1 MTGLNELYE
10 SLVFDVYYDLVA
22 VRIDLLTRNNSPSS
36 WKVSMVHFDKRLVER
51 SQRSADLF
59 TCVLRKHQLE
69 LQKQQYNAI
78 VRHSNA
84 GTPYLIWQ
92 EHHA

>member
-10 SLVFDVYYDLVA
+10 ALVFDVYYDLVA
-22 VRIDLLTRNNSPSS
+22 VHLDLTTRNQPPNK
-36 WKVSMVHFDKRLVER
+36 WKVSMCHFDKRLVER

-59 TCVLRKHQLE
+59 TCVLRKHQIE
-69 LQKQQYNAI
+69 LQKQHYNAI

-84 GTPYLIWQ
+84 GTPYLIW
-92 EHHA
+92 HRNG